1 MSVRFNNHGL
11 LCGYVSD
18 EEFQPAAFTWTYD
31 DFEQHLGES
40 ITPSMY
46 RFMADYVKENITKG
60 DLYEHFMAQY
70 VKEKEEF
77 QDENHC
83 PGDIEE
89 EAVNAYFDLPINRK
103 IALHNQMLE
112 DLQYERDEALAKEVA
127 AIDALLDENN
137 PFGEDSPISHEYAD
151 FLRRLIIEN
160 RKKADRL
167 ECEIHEEEQWRG
179 GHEEGAENDV

>member
-1 MSVRFNNHGL
+1 MSVKFNNHGL
-11 LCGYVSD
+11 LCGYPG
-18 EEFQPAAFTWTYD
+18 EEESELAAFTWTYD

-46 RFMADYVKENITKG
+46 RFMAQYVKENITKEE
-60 DLYEHFMAQY
+60 LYEIQAEDY
-70 VKEKEEF
+70 Y
-77 QDENHC
+77 

-89 EAVNAYFDLPINRK
+89 DAVNAYFEMPILRR
-103 IALHNQMLE
+103 IALHNHMLDE
-112 DLQYERDEALAKEVA
+112 LQYDRDEAVAKEVA
-127 AIDALLDENN
+127 AINALLDENN

-151 FLRRLIIEN
+151 FLRQLIIEN

-167 ECEIHEEEQWRG
+167 EGEIHEEEQWRG

>member
-1 MSVRFNNHGL
+1 MSVKFNNHGL
-11 LCGYVSD
+11 LCGYPG
-18 EEFQPAAFTWTYD
+18 EEESELAAFTWTYD

-46 RFMADYVKENITKG
+46 RFMAEYVKENITKEE
-60 DLYEHFMAQY
+60 LYEIHA
-70 VKEKEEF
+70 
-77 QDENHC
+77 ENYC

-89 EAVNAYFDLPINRK
+89 DAVKAYFDMPINRK
-103 IALHNQMLE
+103 IALHNQMLD

-151 FLRRLIIEN
+151 FLRRLITEN

-167 ECEIHEEEQWRG
+167 EGEIHEEEQWRG

>member
-1 MSVRFNNHGL
+1 MSVIFNNHGL

-46 RFMADYVKENITKG
+46 RFMADYVKENITKEE
-60 DLYEHFMAQY
+60 LYEIQA
-70 VKEKEEF
+70 
-77 QDENHC
+77 ENYS

-89 EAVNAYFDLPINRK
+89 DAVNAYFDLPINRK

-112 DLQYERDEALAKEVA
+112 DLRYDRDEVLAKEAA
-127 AIDALLDENN
+127 AIDAFLDENN

>member
-1 MSVRFNNHGL
+1 MSVKFNNHGL
-11 LCGYVSD
+11 LCGYPG
-18 EEFQPAAFTWTYD
+18 EEESELAAFTWTYD

-46 RFMADYVKENITKG
+46 RFMAQYVKENITKEE
-60 DLYEHFMAQY
+60 LYEIHA
-70 VKEKEEF
+70 
-77 QDENHC
+77 ENYC

-89 EAVNAYFDLPINRK
+89 DAVNAYFEMPILRR
-103 IALHNQMLE
+103 IALHNHMLDE
-112 DLQYERDEALAKEVA
+112 LQYDRDEAVAKEVA

-160 RKKADRL
+160 RKKADRF